1 MSPLAVLSI
10 VIAVATALKDVI
22 KDLDE

>member
-22 KDLDE
+22 KDLNE